1 MRCQTLYESLPCIYF
16 RIDSAG
22 VILSVSQFG
31 AAYLGYR
38 VEELTNHS
46 SFSLIHPEDQE
57 KQTDAIAKS
66 INSKLVADCEYRVY
80 SKDNKTL
87 WVTARVRLIPDTDT
101 NPEILLVWEDN
112 TESYQTAAK
121 ALQQREQEL
130 EALAKLTES
139 IATNLPGSVYR
150 AVLHPDGKVSVP
162 FASAGLQELTGI
174 KPKEAMQEPK
184 CLFPLI
190 HPDDQAQFRQAART
204 AMQNLEPFDCE
215 YRLITTSGQT
225 KWVHDR
231 ARYCRMSNG
240 DVIVDGVALD
250 ISDRKL
256 AEAALRDSEYR
267 YYTLAKMSPV
277 GIFRTDAQGQCIY
290 VNDRWCELA
299 GVSWEESFGEGW
311 VKALHP
317 DDRKR
322 VFTEW
327 NRMRNENRPYK
338 VECRFQHPDGAITWV
353 LAQAIAEKGENAEVK
368 GYVGTFTDITA
379 SKQAEK
385 ALRESREKYRLLFQ
399 IFPIGISITDEV
411 GKIIEANPA
420 SEKILGVL
428 SEEHIQRNYDGEEW
442 QIIRSDGTLMPA
454 EEYPSV
460 RALKENCLIENIE
473 QGIVKPGNKISWISV
488 TAAPIPLEGYGVAI
502 AYFDIT
508 ERKQTDEAL
517 RQQFLRERLMGAIQ
531 SRIRQSLDLTKVL
544 NTTVAEVRQFLQT
557 DRVIIYRFE
566 PNWSGIVIVESV
578 GQEWTP
584 TLGRKIQDDCFVKEL
599 CIEPYRQGRIQA
611 VENIYTTDLTPCY
624 VDLLA
629 QFQVKANLVVPLLQG
644 EKLWGLLVAQHCT
657 QPRQWQLWEIE
668 LLKQLATQVGIAIQ
682 QAELYQQLEVANQE
696 LKRLATLDGLTGLA
710 NRRRFDEYIEQEWQ
724 RLAREQE
731 PLSLILCDIDFFK
744 LYNDTYGHQA
754 GDDCLKQVA
763 TALRHSV
770 KRPADLVA
778 RYGGEEFAVILPHTT
793 AAGAFCLAKSIHQQI
808 RQLKLAHPGSTVSQY
823 VTLSLGVAGLIPC
836 SGVTPAKLIAA
847 ADAALY
853 EAKTTGRD
861 RVILVEL

>member
-411 GKIIEANPA
+411 GKIIEVNPA

-442 QIIRSDGTLMPA
+442 QIIRSDGTLMPP

-793 AAGAFCLAKSIHQQI
+793 AAGAFCLAKSIHQQV
-808 RQLKLAHPGSTVSQY
+808 RQLRLAHPGSTVSQY

>member
-1 MRCQTLYESLPCIYF
+1 MQCQTLYESLPCIYF

-31 AAYLGYR
+31 AAYLGYG
-38 VEELTNHS
+38 VEELINQS

-57 KQTDAIAKS
+57 KQTDAIAKC
-66 INSKLVADCEYRVY
+66 INSKLVADCKYRVY

-87 WVTARVRLIPDTDT
+87 WVTAKVRLVPDTAT

-130 EALAKLTES
+130 KALAKLTES
-139 IATNLPGSVYR
+139 IAANLPGSVYR

-174 KPKEAMQEPK
+174 EPKAAMQEPK
-184 CLFPLI
+184 CLFQLV

-204 AMQNLEPFDCE
+204 AMENLDPFDCE
-215 YRLITTSGQT
+215 YRLITTSGQI

-277 GIFRTDAQGQCIY
+277 GIFRSDAQGQCIY

-299 GVSWEESFGEGW
+299 GMSWEESFGEGW

-317 DDRKR
+317 DDRKG
-322 VFTEW
+322 VFKEW

-338 VECRFQHPDGAITWV
+338 VECRFQHPDGTITWV
-353 LAQAIAEKGENAEVK
+353 LAQAIAEKGENGEVK

-379 SKQAEK
+379 NKQAEK

-399 IFPIGISITDEV
+399 LFPIGISITDEV
-411 GKIIEANPA
+411 GKIIEVNPA

-428 SEEHIQRNYDGEEW
+428 TEEHIQRNYDGEEW
-442 QIIRSDGTLMPA
+442 LIIRSDGTLMPP
-454 EEYPSV
+454 EEYPSI
-460 RALKENCLIENIE
+460 RALKENRLIENIE
-473 QGIVKPGNKISWISV
+473 QGIVKPGNTISWISV
-488 TAAPIPLEGYGVAI
+488 TAAPIPLEGYGVAS
-502 AYFDIT
+502 AYIDIT
-508 ERKQTDEAL
+508 EHKQTDEAL
-517 RQQFLRERLMGAIQ
+517 RQQFLRERLMAAIQ
-531 SRIRQSLDLTKVL
+531 ARIRQSLDLTKVL

-578 GQEWTP
+578 GQGWTP
-584 TLGRKIQDDCFVKEL
+584 TLGRTIQDDCFVKEL

-611 VENIYTTDLTPCY
+611 LENIYTADLTPCY
-624 VDLLA
+624 VNLLA

-710 NRRRFDEYIEQEWQ
+710 NRRRFDEYIEQEWW

-731 PLSLILCDIDFFK
+731 PLSLIMCDIDFFK

-754 GDDCLKQVA
+754 GDECLKQVA

-770 KRPADLVA
+770 KRPADLAA

-793 AAGAFCLAKSIHQQI
+793 VVGAFCLAKSIHQQI
-808 RQLKLAHPGSTVSQY
+808 RQLRLAHTGSTVSQY

-836 SGVTPAKLIAA
+836 PGVTPAKLIAA

-861 RVILVEL
+861 RVVLVEL

>member
-31 AAYLGYR
+31 AAYLGYQ

-87 WVTARVRLIPDTDT
+87 WVTARVCLIPDTDT

-184 CLFPLI
+184 CLFPLV

-311 VKALHP
+311 VKALHS

-399 IFPIGISITDEV
+399 LFPIGISITDEV
-411 GKIIEANPA
+411 GKIIEVNPA

-531 SRIRQSLDLTKVL
+531 ARIRQSLDLTKVL
-544 NTTVAEVRQFLQT
+544 NTTVAEVQQFLQT

-578 GQEWTP
+578 GQGWTP
-584 TLGRKIQDDCFVKEL
+584 TLGRTIQDDCFVKEL

-611 VENIYTTDLTPCY
+611 VEDIYTTDLTPCY

-793 AAGAFCLAKSIHQQI
+793 AAGALCLAKSIHQQV
-808 RQLKLAHPGSTVSQY
+808 RQLRLAHPGSTVSQD

-836 SGVTPAKLIAA
+836 SGATPAKLIAA

>member
-1 MRCQTLYESLPCIYF
+1 MQCQTLYESLPCIYF

-38 VEELTNHS
+38 VEELINQS

-57 KQTDAIAKS
+57 KQTDAIAKCIDS
-66 INSKLVADCEYRVY
+66 QLVADCKYRVY
-80 SKDNKTL
+80 SKDNRTL
-87 WVTARVRLIPDTDT
+87 WVTAKVRLVPDTAT
-101 NPEILLVWEDN
+101 NSEILLVWEDN
-112 TESYQTAAK
+112 TESYQTAEK

-150 AVLHPDGKVSVP
+150 AILHPDGKVSVP

-174 KPKEAMQEPK
+174 EPKAAMQEPK
-184 CLFPLI
+184 CLFQLV

-277 GIFRTDAQGQCIY
+277 GIFRSDAQGQCIY

-299 GVSWEESFGEGW
+299 GMSWEESFGEGW

-317 DDRKR
+317 DDRKH
-322 VFTEW
+322 VFKEW

-379 SKQAEK
+379 NKQAEK

-411 GKIIEANPA
+411 GKIIEVNPA

-428 SEEHIQRNYDGEEW
+428 TEEHIQRNYDGEEW

-473 QGIVKPGNKISWISV
+473 QGIVKPGNTISWISV

-502 AYFDIT
+502 AYIDIT
-508 ERKQTDEAL
+508 AHKQTDEAL

-531 SRIRQSLDLTKVL
+531 ARIRQSLDLTKVL

-578 GQEWTP
+578 GQGWTP
-584 TLGRKIQDDCFVKEL
+584 TLGRTIQDDCFVKEL

-624 VDLLA
+624 VNLLA

-710 NRRRFDEYIEQEWQ
+710 NRRRFDEYIEQEWR
-724 RLAREQE
+724 RLVREQQ
-731 PLSLILCDIDFFK
+731 PLSLIMCDIDFFK

-763 TALRHSV
+763 TALRRCV

-793 AAGAFCLAKSIHQQI
+793 AARAFCLAKSIHQQI

-836 SGVTPAKLIAA
+836 PGITPAKLIAA

-861 RVILVEL
+861 RVVLVEL

>member
-31 AAYLGYR
+31 AAYLGYQ

-87 WVTARVRLIPDTDT
+87 WVTVRVRLIPDTDT

-184 CLFPLI
+184 CLFPLV

-399 IFPIGISITDEV
+399 LFPIGISITDEV
-411 GKIIEANPA
+411 GKIIEVNPA

-442 QIIRSDGTLMPA
+442 QIIRSDGTLMPP

-502 AYFDIT
+502 AYIDIT
-508 ERKQTDEAL
+508 AHKQTDEAL
-517 RQQFLRERLMGAIQ
+517 RQQFLRERLMAAIQ
-531 SRIRQSLDLTKVL
+531 ARIRQSLDLTKVL

-566 PNWSGIVIVESV
+566 PNWSGMVIVESV
-578 GQEWTP
+578 GQQWTP

-599 CIEPYRQGRIQA
+599 CIEPYRQGRIQT

-624 VDLLA
+624 VDLLT

-793 AAGAFCLAKSIHQQI
+793 AAGALCLAKSIHQQV
-808 RQLKLAHPGSTVSQY
+808 RQLRLAHPGSTVSQY

>member
-1 MRCQTLYESLPCIYF
+1 
-16 RIDSAG
+16 
-22 VILSVSQFG
+22 
-31 AAYLGYR
+31 
-38 VEELTNHS
+38 
-46 SFSLIHPEDQE
+46 
-57 KQTDAIAKS
+57 
-66 INSKLVADCEYRVY
+66 
-80 SKDNKTL
+80 
-87 WVTARVRLIPDTDT
+87 
-101 NPEILLVWEDN
+101 
-112 TESYQTAAK
+112 
-121 ALQQREQEL
+121 
-130 EALAKLTES
+130 
-139 IATNLPGSVYR
+139 
-150 AVLHPDGKVSVP
+150 
-162 FASAGLQELTGI
+162 
-174 KPKEAMQEPK
+174 
-184 CLFPLI
+184 
-190 HPDDQAQFRQAART
+190 
-204 AMQNLEPFDCE
+204 
-215 YRLITTSGQT
+215 
-225 KWVHDR
+225 
-231 ARYCRMSNG
+231 MSNG

-442 QIIRSDGTLMPA
+442 QIIRSDGTLMPP

-531 SRIRQSLDLTKVL
+531 ARIRQSLDLTKVL

>member
-31 AAYLGYR
+31 AAYLGYQ

-184 CLFPLI
+184 CLFPLV

-322 VFTEW
+322 VFQEW

-353 LAQAIAEKGENAEVK
+353 LAQAIAEKGENGEVK

-379 SKQAEK
+379 NKQAEK

-399 IFPIGISITDEV
+399 LFPIGISITDEV
-411 GKIIEANPA
+411 GKIIEVNPA

-442 QIIRSDGTLMPA
+442 QIIRSDGTLMPP

-517 RQQFLRERLMGAIQ
+517 RQQFLRERLMAAIQ
-531 SRIRQSLDLTKVL
+531 ARIRQSLDLTKVL

-578 GQEWTP
+578 GQGWTP
-584 TLGRKIQDDCFVKEL
+584 TLGRTIQDDCFVKEL

-611 VENIYTTDLTPCY
+611 VEDIYTTDLTPCY
-624 VDLLA
+624 VNLLA

-778 RYGGEEFAVILPHTT
+778 RYGGEEFTVILPHTT

-808 RQLKLAHPGSTVSQY
+808 RQLRLAHPGSTVSQY

>member
-190 HPDDQAQFRQAART
+190 HPDDQGQFRQAART

-411 GKIIEANPA
+411 GKIIEVNPA

-442 QIIRSDGTLMPA
+442 QIIRSDGTLMPP

-531 SRIRQSLDLTKVL
+531 ARIRQSLDLTKVL

>member
-411 GKIIEANPA
+411 GKIIEVNPA

-442 QIIRSDGTLMPA
+442 QIIRSDGTLMPP

-531 SRIRQSLDLTKVL
+531 ARIRQSLDLTKVL

-836 SGVTPAKLIAA
+836 PGVTPAKLIAA

>member
-411 GKIIEANPA
+411 GKIIEVNPA

-442 QIIRSDGTLMPA
+442 QIIRSDGKLMPP

-531 SRIRQSLDLTKVL
+531 ARIRQSLDLTKVL